1 VQVLFE
7 SPDSQATRLRSWVV
21 RRVRFVMRRLS
32 WLAPRA
38 RVQLAE
44 VNRPHQ
50 GIYKRC
56 QIELQTDGAG
66 PVVITALARDWR
78 SALDNALS
86 RAAQSVPRLSRGLE
100 RFGRAP
106 ERQPPRPPK

>member
-7 SPDSQATRLRSWVV
+7 SLDSQATRLRSWVV
-21 RRVRFVMRRLS
+21 RRVRFAMRRLD

-38 RVQLAE
+38 RVELAE

-56 QIELQTDGAG
+56 RIELRTDTSG

-86 RAAQSVPRLSRGLE
+86 RAASAAPRLAGAWKDPAVHPSASPS
-100 RFGRAP
+100 GR
-106 ERQPPRPPK
+106 